1 MTDEHERKTLTG
13 ARSTLP
19 PITAAGRDEP
29 LPLSLAQQ
37 RLWFLAQMEGVS
49 QAYHIP
55 LGLRLTGELDG
66 GALRRALDHLVIRHE
81 ALRTTF
87 DHTDGQP
94 VQRIAA
100 ENSGF
105 DLQVH
110 DLRQDSDAEGEL
122 RRLAAEEANA
132 AFDLQ
137 AGPLIRGRLIRLGD
151 REHVLLITLHH
162 IVSDG
167 WSIGV
172 LMRELGALYRAYK
185 NGRADPLPRLAIQ
198 YPDYA
203 VWQRRWLA
211 GDALQAQN
219 DYWQRTLAGAPTVL
233 ELPTDRRRPVQ
244 QDHAGAFVALELDKD
259 LTAGLKALRRRYRT
273 TLYMTLLAGWAALL
287 GRLSGQD
294 DVVIGTPVANRSRA
308 EAAPLIGFFVNSLA
322 LRLDLSGG
330 PTVGE
335 LLQRVRARV
344 LEALHHQDLPFEQV
358 VEIARPPRSLAHTP
372 VFQVMFAW
380 QNTGESGLELPG
392 LTVAPVRAPY
402 SFAKFDLT
410 LILGEAGGRIVGGL
424 EYDTALFD
432 RATIERHAGYLRRV
446 LEAMVEDDARA
457 VDQLPLLSEDERRQ
471 VLVEWNAT
479 EVDYPRDKCVHE
491 LFEAQVARTPD
502 AIAVIFDNRQL
513 SYAELEAAANRLAH
527 YLIGLRIGPESRVG
541 IALERSTEMVIA
553 LLAILKAGAAYLP
566 LDPQYPAERL
576 QFMLRDS
583 TAKLLLTTSKIAER
597 LILGGGENKDTDV
610 APILLLDGPTLQ
622 TTLQTRRGTTPT
634 ATDRTAPLSPSNLAY
649 VIYTSGST
657 GQPKGVATS
666 HASVVALVWRPA
678 YALLAPGQA
687 VLQLALVAF
696 DAATFEIWGALLN
709 GARLVLA
716 PAAPLDLERIAQT
729 ISRHEIDTL
738 WLTAGLFCQVVETHP
753 HLLAGVTRLL
763 AGGDVLPI
771 ATVSRVKEQHPGL
784 TLINGYGP
792 TETTTFA
799 CTRLIT
805 SQDLVAERIPI
816 GSPIANTRAYVLD
829 GCLSPVPVGVLGELY
844 IGGVGLAR
852 GYLGR
857 PGLTA
862 ERFIACPFGPPGE
875 RMYRTGDLARWRP
888 DGALDFLGRA
898 DSQVKIRGFRIEPGE
913 IEAAL
918 TAIDGVAQAVVIP
931 REIAG
936 DTRLVAYLVA
946 QPGVTLPAAASLRAT
961 LAAHLPD
968 YMLPAA
974 FVVLDAL
981 PLTANGKLDREL
993 LPMPKRTAPGKA
1005 PPLTKTEH
1013 RLAEIWKSILG
1024 LDEIEKT
1031 ADFFALGGH
1040 SLLALRLLALVEK
1053 EFGRRIGLAAL
1064 FKSPSIESF
1073 ALVVESGDERRFDF
1087 RQVVRLY
1094 PESARP
1100 QIFGINSTGAYYLL
1114 AKLLGPERP
1123 LTALQLFDPS
1133 YPRKCMPESIEQIAA
1148 EYVQLIRRLQ
1158 PSGPYCL
1165 LGWCVGGILALEVAQ
1180 QLVAANEEV
1189 SFLAVIDTWAPS
1201 HHRRDGRFRSV
1212 LANGSYRVQKRLPVI
1227 VADLAKVVARETRL
1241 TTFLADHQNV
1251 ARFILRFRRS
1261 PHKLRAADYDL
1272 WLACYLSAAAKKY
1285 QPKAFPGRIHI
1296 FQSAMAPKGLVIDD
1310 MMGWA
1315 FAAGG
1320 IEPTIIEGD
1329 HFSIFRPP
1337 GVSRMARK
1345 IVAALV
1351 EVTEPPKKSP

>member
-1 MTDEHERKTLTG
+1 MYY
-13 ARSTLP
+13 
-19 PITAAGRDEP
+19 
-29 LPLSLAQQ
+29 
-37 RLWFLAQMEGVS
+37 F
-49 QAYHIP
+49 
-55 LGLRLTGELDG
+55 
-66 GALRRALDHLVIRHE
+66 
-81 ALRTTF
+81 
-87 DHTDGQP
+87 
-94 VQRIAA
+94 
-100 ENSGF
+100 
-105 DLQVH
+105 
-110 DLRQDSDAEGEL
+110 
-122 RRLAAEEANA
+122 
-132 AFDLQ
+132 
-137 AGPLIRGRLIRLGD
+137 
-151 REHVLLITLHH
+151 
-162 IVSDG
+162 
-167 WSIGV
+167 
-172 LMRELGALYRAYK
+172 
-185 NGRADPLPRLAIQ
+185 
-198 YPDYA
+198 
-203 VWQRRWLA
+203 
-211 GDALQAQN
+211 
-219 DYWQRTLAGAPTVL
+219 
-233 ELPTDRRRPVQ
+233 
-244 QDHAGAFVALELDKD
+244 
-259 LTAGLKALRRRYRT
+259 
-273 TLYMTLLAGWAALL
+273 
-287 GRLSGQD
+287 
-294 DVVIGTPVANRSRA
+294 
-308 EAAPLIGFFVNSLA
+308 
-322 LRLDLSGG
+322 
-330 PTVGE
+330 
-335 LLQRVRARV
+335 
-344 LEALHHQDLPFEQV
+344 
-358 VEIARPPRSLAHTP
+358 
-372 VFQVMFAW
+372 
-380 QNTGESGLELPG
+380 LPG
-392 LTVAPVRAPY
+392 
-402 SFAKFDLT
+402 
-410 LILGEAGGRIVGGL
+410 
-424 EYDTALFD
+424 
-432 RATIERHAGYLRRV
+432 
-446 LEAMVEDDARA
+446 
-457 VDQLPLLSEDERRQ
+457 
-471 VLVEWNAT
+471 
-479 EVDYPRDKCVHE
+479 
-491 LFEAQVARTPD
+491 LFEAQAARTPE
-502 AIAVIFDNRQL
+502 AIAVIFDGRQL
-513 SYAELEAAANRLAH
+513 TYAGLDAAANRLAH
-527 YLIGLRIGPESRVG
+527 HLIAQRIGPESLTG
-541 IALERSTEMVIA
+541 ICLERSIEMVVA

-566 LDPQYPAERL
+566 LDPEYPAERL
-576 QFMLRDS
+576 QFMLKDS
-583 TAKLLLTTSKIAER
+583 NAKLVLASSGIAGR
-597 LILGGGENKDTDV
+597 LGGA
-610 APILLLDGPTLQ
+610 APLLLLDDPATVADLARHPNTAPTN
-622 TTLQTRRGTTPT
+622 
-634 ATDRTAPLSPSNLAY
+634 ADRTSALLPHHLAY

-666 HASVVALVWRPA
+666 YANVAALAWRPE
-678 YALLAPGQA
+678 YAPLAPGQA
-687 VLQLALVAF
+687 VLQLAPLAF

-716 PAAPLDLERIAQT
+716 PAGALDLERIART
-729 ISRHEIDTL
+729 VSRHNIDTL
-738 WLTAGLFCQVVETHP
+738 WLTAGLFRQVVETHP
-753 HLLAGVTRLL
+753 HLLAGLTRLL
-763 AGGDVLPI
+763 AGGDTLPT
-771 ATVSRVKEQHPGL
+771 ATARRVRKQYPEL
-784 TLINGYGP
+784 MLINGYGP

-799 CTRLIT
+799 CTRLLT
-805 SQDLVAERIPI
+805 RQDLDAERIPI
-816 GSPIANTRAYVLD
+816 GSPIANTRVYVLD
-829 GCLSPVPVGVLGELY
+829 ASLSPVPVGIAGELY
-844 IGGVGLAR
+844 ISGAGLAR
-852 GYLGR
+852 GYLNR

-862 ERFIACPFGPPGE
+862 ERFIACPFGPPGA
-875 RMYRTGDLARWRP
+875 RMYRTGDLACWRA

-918 TAIDGVAQAVVIP
+918 TGIDGVAQAVVIP

-936 DTRLVAYLVA
+936 ETRLVAYLVA
-946 QPGVTLPAAASLRAT
+946 RPGTALPAAAGLRAA
-961 LAAHLPD
+961 LAARLPG

-974 FVVLDAL
+974 FVTLDAL
-981 PLTANGKLDREL
+981 PLTANGKLDRKA
-993 LPMPKRTAPGKA
+993 LPMPQWKAPGKA
-1005 PPLTKTEH
+1005 LPLTKTEH

-1031 ADFFALGGH
+1031 ADFFELGGH